1 MSKKYDRKGADFV
14 FLPLGGVGEIGMNL
28 YLYGYGR
35 DGAREWLIVDM
46 GVTFGGETEP
56 GVELI
61 LPDIRFNSIHVQ
73 TMVQHV
79 LKRCKK
85 STATRL
91 IYDAM
96 DMIQERTQKN
106 PIDVFDGALKNVG
119 PVMEVRPRRV
129 GGATYQVPM
138 EVSSDR
144 RTTLAIRWIL
154 SAAHERAGQSFSDKL
169 ASELIDAF
177 NETGSAIRKR
187 DETHKMAEANR
198 AFSHYRI

>member
-1 MSKKYDRKGADFV
+1 MRRGT
-14 FLPLGGVGEIGMNL
+14 PERRPIPP
-28 YLYGYGR
+28 
-35 DGAREWLIVDM
+35 DM
-46 GVTFGGETEP
+46 
-56 GVELI
+56 
-61 LPDIRFNSIHVQ
+61 RYNSVQIQ

-79 LKRCKK
+79 MKRGKK

-96 DMIQERTQKN
+96 DLIKDRTQKN
-106 PIDVFDGALKNVG
+106 PVEVFDTALKNVS
-119 PVMEVRPRRV
+119 PAMEVRPRRV

-138 EVSSDR
+138 EVSVVR

-154 SAAHERAGQSFSDKL
+154 GAARDRGGQSFADKL
-169 ASELIDAF
+169 ASELIDAS
-177 NETGSAIRKR
+177 NETGAAIRKR